1 MRRPFLV
8 SAFAALASISPA
20 LADGY
25 PNKPITFVVPFAA
38 GGPLDTLARAISEPM
53 SADLGQPIVIE
64 NVAGAAGSTGVGRV
78 AHAAPDGY
86 TVSVGNWSTHVLN
99 GAIYALQYDLL
110 GDLAP
115 VALLP
120 SAPQLIVAKAA
131 VPAANFGELVTW
143 LKSSKANVGTAGVG
157 SATHVSGLLFQ
168 NVAKTQF
175 AFVSYRSGGAALQ
188 DLVAGHVDLMFDQA
202 SNSLPQIRA
211 GAIKAYAVTSKSRL
225 AVAPDI
231 PTVDEAGL
239 PGFYISVWNG
249 LWVPK
254 GTAPDV
260 IARLNS
266 AAVKAMATP
275 GLQKRF
281 ADLGQAQVP
290 PDQQSPA
297 ALGAF
302 QKAEIDKWWPILKAA
317 NIKAN

>member
-1 MRRPFLV
+1 MRKHFLV
-8 SAFAALASISPA
+8 STLAALASIAPA

-25 PNKPITFVVPFAA
+25 PTKPITFIVPFAA
-38 GGPLDTLARAISEPM
+38 GGPLDSLARAIAEPM
-53 SADLGQPIVIE
+53 GAHLGQPIVIE
-64 NVAGAAGSTGVGRV
+64 NVAGAGGSIGVGRV

-99 GAIYALQYDLL
+99 GALHTLQYDLL
-110 GDLAP
+110 NDLAP

-131 VPAANFGELVTW
+131 VPAANFRELVAW
-143 LKSSKANVGTAGVG
+143 LQSTKANVGTAGVG

-168 NVAKTQF
+168 KTATTEF

-211 GAIKAYAVTSKSRL
+211 GTIKAYAVTSKSRL
-225 AVAPDI
+225 AAAPDI

-260 IARLNS
+260 IATLNS

-275 GLQKRF
+275 NLQKRF
-281 ADLGQAQVP
+281 ADLGQDQVAS
-290 PDQQSPA
+290 DQQSPA
-297 ALGAF
+297 ALAAF

-317 NIKAN
+317 NIKAE

>member
-1 MRRPFLV
+1 MKKQLAV
-8 SAFAALASISPA
+8 AAIAALSCIAPA
-20 LADGY
+20 IADVY
-25 PNKPITFVVPFAA
+25 PAKPITFVVPFAA
-38 GGPLDTLARAISEPM
+38 GGPLDSLARAIAEPM
-53 SADLGQPIVIE
+53 SAELGQPIVIE
-64 NVAGAAGSTGVGRV
+64 NVAGAAGSVGVGRV
-78 AHAAPDGY
+78 VHAAADGY
-86 TVSVGNWSTHVLN
+86 TVSIGNWSTHVLN

-110 GDLAP
+110 NDLAP

-120 SAPQLIVAKAA
+120 SAPQLVVAKGAL
-131 VPAANFGELVTW
+131 PAANFRELVMW
-143 LKSSKANVGTAGVG
+143 LKSNTANVATAGVG

-168 NVAKTQF
+168 NTAKTQF

-202 SNSLPQIRA
+202 SNSLPQVRA

-225 AVAPDI
+225 AAAPDI

-254 GTAPDV
+254 GATANV
-260 IARLNS
+260 IAKLNS
-266 AAVKAMATP
+266 AAVTAMASTA
-275 GLQKRF
+275 LQKRF
-281 ADLGQAQVP
+281 AELGQDRPA
-290 PDQQSPA
+290 PDQQSAA

-317 NIKAN
+317 NIKGQ

>member
-1 MRRPFLV
+1 MRKLFLA
-8 SAFAALASISPA
+8 SAFAALASTAPA

-25 PNKPITFVVPFAA
+25 PNKAITFVVPFAA
-38 GGPLDTLARAISEPM
+38 GGPLDTMAQAIAEPM
-53 SADLGQPIVIE
+53 SAELGQPIVIE

-86 TVSVGNWSTHVLN
+86 TVSIGNWSTHVLN
-99 GAIYALQYDLL
+99 GAIYKLQYDLL
-110 GDLAP
+110 ADLAP

-120 SAPQLIVAKAA
+120 SAPQLIVAKAG
-131 VPAANFGELVTW
+131 VPAANFGELVAW
-143 LKSSKANVGTAGVG
+143 LKSTKANVGTAGVG

-168 NVAKTQF
+168 NIAKVEV
-175 AFVSYRSGGAALQ
+175 AFVPYRSGGAALQ

-211 GAIKAYAVTSKSRL
+211 GAIKAYAVTTKSRL
-225 AVAPDI
+225 DVAPDI

-275 GLQKRF
+275 SLQKRF
-281 ADLGQAQVP
+281 ADLGQAPAP

-297 ALGAF
+297 ALATF

-317 NIKAN
+317 NIKAD